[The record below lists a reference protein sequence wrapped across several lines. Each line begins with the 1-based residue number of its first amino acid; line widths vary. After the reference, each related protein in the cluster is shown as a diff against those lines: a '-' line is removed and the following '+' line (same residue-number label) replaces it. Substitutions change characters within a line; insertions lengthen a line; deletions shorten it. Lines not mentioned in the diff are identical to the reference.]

1 MTDCR
6 YRHAAGRNNSGDCV
20 QCNRDRA
27 AAWYYSNTE
36 RAKARITEYRKA
48 RSEQYREYGA
58 KFRALYPNRKKL
70 AGTKWQS
77 SNPVKRLISQ
87 NRRRARQRSVGG
99 EFTEEDVSRL
109 LIAQSGRCNWCGQ
122 CLDEHFH
129 VDHIIPMI
137 KGGRNDAMNICLAC
151 PPCNT
156 RKGAKLPSQFMAEL
170 ALR

>member
-1 MTDCR
+1 VTDCR
-6 YRHAAGRNNSGDCV
+6 YGHAAGRNASGDCV

-27 AAWYYSNTE
+27 AAWYLNNKD
-36 RAKARITEYRKA
+36 RAIARILAYKKA
-48 RSEQYREYGA
+48 HPEQYREYGA
-58 KFRALYPNRKKL
+58 KFRALFPERKKL
-70 AGTKWQS
+70 HVTKWQS
-77 SNPVKRLISQ
+77 GNTVKRLISES
-87 NRRRARQRSVGG
+87 RRRARKRSVGG
-99 EFTEEDVSRL
+99 EFTEGDVSRL

-156 RKGAKLPSQFMAEL
+156 RKGVKLPSQFMAEL